1 MKLKTIKMNTLLI
14 LFFNLSVFLG
24 GFSCSGSTPKNNNNL
39 PETRPANLSINYY
52 EGGGMVYYSE
62 ELSISADS
70 CVYKINDGGVI
81 SKVYF
86 NITPAGLDALYKV
99 FTDNDFSNIK
109 TREEQVYD
117 RGGESISLSWGQG
130 NYANISDGG
139 MTFIEKNWEKEWAN
153 CLKAVK
159 QALVAG
165 TEKQKKDY
173 EVRIDKT
180 LFGKTMSVYIKHLT
194 IIPESTVMSEN
205 GTDTFISKTTK
216 LLPGKYKMSVGYDR
230 KYAELPV
237 NIDSS
242 KGINLYLKNDT
253 LAYSYIK

>member
-1 MKLKTIKMNTLLI
+1 MSILLI
-14 LFFNLSVFLG
+14 LFFNLSVFFN
-24 GFSCSGSTPKNNNNL
+24 GFSCSGNAVKNNNDL
-39 PETRPANLSINYY
+39 PETRPSNLSINYY

-62 ELSISADS
+62 KLNISADS
-70 CVYKINDGGVI
+70 CVYEINDGGVV

-86 NITPAGLDALYKV
+86 NLTPAELDALYKV

-130 NYANISDGG
+130 KYANISDGG
-139 MTFIEKNWEKEWAN
+139 MTFIEKNWQKEWSN
-153 CLKAVK
+153 CLNAVK
-159 QALVAG
+159 QALVKG

-180 LFGKTMSVYIKHLT
+180 MFGKTMSVYIKQLT
-194 IIPESTVMSEN
+194 IIPESTVMAESEKESYV
-205 GTDTFISKTTK
+205 IKIVK
-216 LLPGKYKMSVGYDR
+216 ILPGNYKMSVSYDK
-230 KYAELPV
+230 KYATFPV
-237 NIDSS
+237 NPDSS

-253 LAYSYIK
+253 LAYSYLK